1 MEDRI
6 KELEERIVS
15 VERRFQALW
24 NSLSTEAHAEIEIET
39 SNLINADPHSFVY
52 TLKFVVETDKGNKEF
67 PPFTIKAWSEKQAYY
82 LGFQDIIYPACK
94 KAQNEGKIRYFKTF
108 SKEVEDSKVNES
120 IAKESEPIRNKLSP
134 IMPTSEFDNK
144 FQGFY

>member
-24 NSLSTEAHAEIEIET
+24 NSLGEEAHKEIEIET
-39 SNLINADPHSFVY
+39 RNLINADPNSFVY

-67 PPFTIKAWSEKQAYY
+67 PPFEIKAWSEKQAFY

-94 KAQNEGKIRYFKTF
+94 KAQDEGKIRYFKTK
-108 SKEVEDSKVNES
+108 SKSVDDV
-120 IAKESEPIRNKLSP
+120 RLNKNS
-134 IMPTSEFDNK
+134 
-144 FQGFY
+144 